1 MDLPHAPPAAVGDP
15 LDRSHTPENET
26 GFQGTA
32 EARLGRWYPPSVSHS
47 CYARTVHIGGMDIS
61 TASRRELVDLMLADS
76 AHEPSVKRTPRVVA
90 DANGHALS
98 LRATDPAYRAAVD
111 GADLVHADGGFLVTV
126 SRLLTDAP
134 IAERSATTDLIH
146 DAAAAAA
153 SHGLTFYLL
162 GATEEVNAR
171 CSELLEETYPG
182 LRIVG
187 RHHGFFDDPA
197 PIVTAIREAR
207 PDVVWVGMGKPRE
220 QQLAIQLRDEIQ
232 AAWIVTCGGC
242 FNYVV
247 GTYRRAPSWMQ
258 RANLEWLHRV
268 ATRPRAL
275 LWRYAVT
282 NPHALYLALVHTRRR
297 ARDG

>member
-1 MDLPHAPPAAVGDP
+1 
-15 LDRSHTPENET
+15 
-26 GFQGTA
+26 
-32 EARLGRWYPPSVSHS
+32 
-47 CYARTVHIGGMDIS
+47 MDIV
-61 TASRRELVDLMLADS
+61 TASRRDLVDLMRADAARDRS
-76 AHEPSVKRTPRVVA
+76 AQRTPRVVA

-111 GADLVHADGGFLVTV
+111 AADLVHADGGFLVTL

-153 SHGLTFYLL
+153 AHGLTFYLL

-171 CSELLEETYPG
+171 CSELLEEAYPG
-182 LRIVG
+182 LRVVG
-187 RHHGFFDDPA
+187 RQHGFFDDPA
-197 PIVTAIREAR
+197 AVIAAIREAR

-220 QQLAIQLRDEIQ
+220 QQLAIHLRDEVQ

-247 GTYRRAPSWMQ
+247 GTYRRAPLWMQ
-258 RANLEWLHRV
+258 RANLEWLHRL
-268 ATRPRAL
+268 ATRPREL
-275 LWRYAVT
+275 FWRYAVT